1 MDAVRGAGKYG
12 WLGALLVAGA
22 LAGCTVKPPQVP
34 STNWV
39 VSISVADD
47 RTTIEQVVSDRS
59 DFLKIDDES
68 LLTVDFTSDFNRRE
82 EVGNRLRVTPTSNTF
97 GTPIGAIN
105 LPGQDLP
112 NITVG
117 LNAILG
123 QDLETGATVPLIPG
137 GGFEVD
143 EVLPVLVGV
152 RSLTVSEGS
161 IQIDMINN
169 LPLTLSSVRLALSDQ
184 GDSSLDIPAGVIDEL
199 DLGTVASGASASG
212 TFSLAGRQI
221 SSALAISVTGQTEEG
236 QNVVID
242 ADAALSI
249 AASISE
255 LTVERAFAVIPPQE
269 FSASQVLAFPDDRI
283 QVTRAVISKGGLTF
297 NVTNEIEIIME
308 IELRLDDLRKADGS
322 TNTFLITGLEP
333 GQVSTVSFDLDDNEF
348 APEDP
353 LELRI
358 SYTVRTED
366 SGEPVQIFSTG
377 EVLVEA
383 VTEDLVFS
391 RVEGILNR
399 VSLPVPSLTQTVDF
413 PAGLDNVALQSTALS
428 VNLTSGIGFRSSI
441 DLDIQGTNSKGETGS
456 LLISEV
462 FQRGDPDNPVAL
474 TLAPSSEDL
483 TDFLNLLPTEV
494 TVTPTVQMGDGEGTE
509 VIAPD
514 HWVQIDEV
522 NFVTQGIFRL
532 KNDTRIEPD
541 PIFRRQS
548 DAEARDRISA
558 NIDSASV
565 VTEIENHLPIG
576 VRVSLRVAPNAEDV
590 YGSEDLFD
598 NNQANGYLR
607 IPKDGAFKVG
617 AGQVDD
623 ANGRV
628 TQSTTSRQRITLSDD
643 DALVFLREDGIY
655 TGVLIE
661 LDQTPGDV
669 ALLGTDFVNVV
680 AGAEIYMELN
690 EDLVE

>member
-169 LPLTLSSVRLALSDQ
+169 LPLTLSSVRMALSDQ
-184 GDSSLDIPAGVIDEL
+184 GDSSLDIPAGAIDEL

-283 QVTRAVISKGGLTF
+283 QVTRAVISEGGLTF
-297 NVTNEIEIIME
+297 NVTNEIDIIME

-322 TNTFLITGLEP
+322 INTFLITGLEP

-358 SYTVRTED
+358 SYAVRTED

-399 VSLPVPSLTQTVDF
+399 VSLPVPSVTQTVDF

-494 TVTPTVQMGDGEGTE
+494 SVTPTVQMGDGEGTE
-509 VIAPD
+509 VIEPD

-558 NIDSASV
+558 NLDSASV

-590 YGSEDLFD
+590 YGSEDLFE

-607 IPKDGAFKVG
+607 IPKDGAFEVG
-617 AGQVDD
+617 AGQVD

>member
-169 LPLTLSSVRLALSDQ
+169 LPLTLSSVRMALSDQ
-184 GDSSLDIPAGVIDEL
+184 GDSSLDIPAGAIDEL

-283 QVTRAVISKGGLTF
+283 QVTRAVISEGGLTF
-297 NVTNEIEIIME
+297 NVTNEIDIIME

-358 SYTVRTED
+358 SYAVRTED

-377 EVLVEA
+377 EILVEA

-399 VSLPVPSLTQTVDF
+399 VSLPVPSVTQTVDF

-509 VIAPD
+509 VIEPD

-558 NIDSASV
+558 NLDSASV

-590 YGSEDLFD
+590 YGSEDLFE

-607 IPKDGAFKVG
+607 IPKDGAFEVG
-617 AGQVDD
+617 AGQVD

>member
-169 LPLTLSSVRLALSDQ
+169 LPLTLSSVRMALSDQ
-184 GDSSLDIPAGVIDEL
+184 GDSSLDIPAGAIDEL

-283 QVTRAVISKGGLTF
+283 QVTRAVISEGGLTF
-297 NVTNEIEIIME
+297 NVTNEIDIIME
-308 IELRLDDLRKADGS
+308 IELRLDDLRNADGS

-358 SYTVRTED
+358 SYAVRTED

-399 VSLPVPSLTQTVDF
+399 VSLPVPSVTQTVDF

-494 TVTPTVQMGDGEGTE
+494 SVTPTVQMGDGEGTE
-509 VIAPD
+509 VIEPD

-558 NIDSASV
+558 NLDSASV

-590 YGSEDLFD
+590 YGSEDLFE

-607 IPKDGAFKVG
+607 IPKDGAFEVG
-617 AGQVDD
+617 AGQVD

>member
-169 LPLTLSSVRLALSDQ
+169 LPLTLSSVRMALTDQ
-184 GDSSLDIPAGVIDEL
+184 GDSSLDIPAGAIDEL

-283 QVTRAVISKGGLTF
+283 QITRAVISEGGLTF
-297 NVTNEIEIIME
+297 NVTNEIDIIME

-358 SYTVRTED
+358 SYAVRTED

-399 VSLPVPSLTQTVDF
+399 VSLPVPSVTQTVDF

-428 VNLTSGIGFRSSI
+428 VNLTSGIGFRGSI

-509 VIAPD
+509 VIEPD

-558 NIDSASV
+558 NLDSASV

-590 YGSEDLFD
+590 YGSEDLFE

-607 IPKDGAFKVG
+607 IPKDGAFEVG
-617 AGQVDD
+617 AGQVD

>member
-169 LPLTLSSVRLALSDQ
+169 LPLTLSSVRMALSDQ
-184 GDSSLDIPAGVIDEL
+184 GDSSLDIPAGAIDEL

-283 QVTRAVISKGGLTF
+283 QVTRAVISEGGLTF
-297 NVTNEIEIIME
+297 YVTNEIDIIME
-308 IELRLDDLRKADGS
+308 IELRLDDLRNADGS

-358 SYTVRTED
+358 SYAVRTED

-399 VSLPVPSLTQTVDF
+399 VSLPVPSVTQTVDF

-494 TVTPTVQMGDGEGTE
+494 SVTPTVQMGDGEGTE
-509 VIAPD
+509 VIEPD

-558 NIDSASV
+558 NLDSASV

-590 YGSEDLFD
+590 YGSEDLFE

-607 IPKDGAFKVG
+607 IPKDGAFEVG
-617 AGQVDD
+617 AGQVD

>member
-169 LPLTLSSVRLALSDQ
+169 LPLTLSSVRMALTDQ
-184 GDSSLDIPAGVIDEL
+184 GDSSLDIPAGAIDEL

-283 QVTRAVISKGGLTF
+283 QVTRAVISEGGLTF
-297 NVTNEIEIIME
+297 NVTNEIDIIME

-358 SYTVRTED
+358 SYAVRTED

-399 VSLPVPSLTQTVDF
+399 VSLPVPSVTQTVDF

-494 TVTPTVQMGDGEGTE
+494 TVTPTVQVGDGEGTE
-509 VIAPD
+509 VIEPD

-558 NIDSASV
+558 NLDSASV

-590 YGSEDLFD
+590 YGSEDLFE

-607 IPKDGAFKVG
+607 IPKDGAFEVG
-617 AGQVDD
+617 AGQVD

>member
-169 LPLTLSSVRLALSDQ
+169 LPLTLSSVRMALSDQ
-184 GDSSLDIPAGVIDEL
+184 GDSSLDIPAGAIDEL

-283 QVTRAVISKGGLTF
+283 QVTRAVISEGGLTF
-297 NVTNEIEIIME
+297 NVTNEIDIIME
-308 IELRLDDLRKADGS
+308 IELRLDDLRNADGS

-358 SYTVRTED
+358 SYAVRTED

-399 VSLPVPSLTQTVDF
+399 VSLPVPSVTQTVDF

-494 TVTPTVQMGDGEGTE
+494 SVTPTVQMGDGEGTE
-509 VIAPD
+509 VIEPD

-558 NIDSASV
+558 NLDSASV

-590 YGSEDLFD
+590 YGSEDLFE

-607 IPKDGAFKVG
+607 IPKDGAFEVG
-617 AGQVDD
+617 AGQVD

-628 TQSTTSRQRITLSDD
+628 TQSTNSRQRITLSDD

>member
-169 LPLTLSSVRLALSDQ
+169 LPLTLSSVRMALTDQ
-184 GDSSLDIPAGVIDEL
+184 GDSSLDIPAGAIDEL

-249 AASISE
+249 AASISQ

-283 QVTRAVISKGGLTF
+283 QVTRAVISEGGLTF
-297 NVTNEIEIIME
+297 NVTNEIDIIME

-358 SYTVRTED
+358 SYAVRTED

-399 VSLPVPSLTQTVDF
+399 VSLPVPSVTQTVDF

-494 TVTPTVQMGDGEGTE
+494 SVTPTVQMGDGEGTE
-509 VIAPD
+509 VIEPD

-558 NIDSASV
+558 NLDSASV

-590 YGSEDLFD
+590 YGSEDLFE

-607 IPKDGAFKVG
+607 IPKDGAFEVG
-617 AGQVDD
+617 AGQVD

>member
-1 MDAVRGAGKYG
+1 MDAVRRTGKYG
-12 WLGALLVAGA
+12 WLGAFLVIGA

-68 LLTVDFTSDFNRRE
+68 LLTVDFTSDFSNGRE
-82 EVGNRLRVTPTSNTF
+82 KVGNRLKIKPTSNTF
-97 GTPIGAIN
+97 GTPIGSIN
-105 LPGQDLP
+105 VPGQDLP

-117 LNAILG
+117 LEAILG
-123 QDLETGATVPLIPG
+123 QDPEAGSTVPLIPAS
-137 GGFEVD
+137 GFEVD
-143 EVLPVLVGV
+143 EALPALDGV

-161 IQIDMINN
+161 IQIDMSNS

-184 GDSSLDIPAGVIDEL
+184 GDNSLDIPAGAIDEI
-199 DLGTVASGASASG
+199 DLGTIASDASASG
-212 TFSLAGRQI
+212 TFNLAGRRI
-221 SSALAISVTGQTEEG
+221 SSALSISVTGQTEEG
-236 QNVVID
+236 QNVVVD

-249 AASISE
+249 AASMSA
-255 LTVERAFAVIPPQE
+255 LTVEQAFAVIPPQE
-269 FSASQVLAFPDDRI
+269 FSDSQILTFPDDRI
-283 QVTRAVISKGGLTF
+283 QVTRAVIDEGGLTF
-297 NVTNEIEIIME
+297 NVTNEIDIIME
-308 IELRLDDLRKADGS
+308 IELRLDDLRKADGE
-322 TNTFLITGLEP
+322 TQVFKITDLEP

-353 LELRI
+353 LELRL
-358 SYTVRTED
+358 SYAVRTKD
-366 SGEPVQIFSTG
+366 SGEPVRIFSSG
-377 EVLVEA
+377 EVEVEA

-391 RVEGILNR
+391 RIEGILNR
-399 VSLPVPSLTQTVDF
+399 VSLPVESVTRSVDF

-456 LLISEV
+456 ILISEV
-462 FQRGDPDNPVAL
+462 FQRGDPENPVSL

-483 TDFLNLLPTEV
+483 TDFLNLLPTKV
-494 TVTPTVQMGDGEGTE
+494 TVTPTVQLGDGEGTE
-509 VIAPD
+509 VIEPD
-514 HWVQIDEV
+514 HWVQIDDV
-522 NFVTQGIFRL
+522 NFLTKGIFRL

-541 PIFRRQS
+541 PISNRLT
-548 DAEARDRISA
+548 DAEARDRIRA
-558 NIDSASV
+558 NLDSASV
-565 VTEIENHLPIG
+565 VTAIDNHLPIG
-576 VRVSLRVAPNAEDV
+576 VRISLRVAPNAEDV
-590 YGSEDLFD
+590 YGSADLFD

-607 IPKDGAFKVG
+607 IPKDGAFEVG
-617 AGQVDD
+617 AGQVDV
-623 ANGRV
+623 NGRV
-628 TQSTTSRQRITLSDD
+628 IRSTTSEQRITLSDK
-643 DALVFLREDGIY
+643 DALVFLREDGFY

>member
-283 QVTRAVISKGGLTF
+283 QVTRAVISEGGLTF
-297 NVTNEIEIIME
+297 NVTNEIDIIME

-358 SYTVRTED
+358 SYAVRTED

-399 VSLPVPSLTQTVDF
+399 VSLPVPSVTQTVDF

-494 TVTPTVQMGDGEGTE
+494 SVTPTVQMGDGEGTE
-509 VIAPD
+509 VIEPD

-558 NIDSASV
+558 NLDSASV

-576 VRVSLRVAPNAEDV
+576 VRVSLRVAPNVEDV
-590 YGSEDLFD
+590 YGSEDLFE

-607 IPKDGAFKVG
+607 IPKDGAFEVG
-617 AGQVDD
+617 AGQVD

>member
-82 EVGNRLRVTPTSNTF
+82 EVGNRLRVMPTSNTF

-169 LPLTLSSVRLALSDQ
+169 LPLTLSSVRMALTDQ
-184 GDSSLDIPAGVIDEL
+184 GDSSLDIPAGAIDEL

-283 QVTRAVISKGGLTF
+283 QVTRAVISEGGLTF
-297 NVTNEIEIIME
+297 NVTNEIDIIME

-358 SYTVRTED
+358 SYAVRTED

-399 VSLPVPSLTQTVDF
+399 VSLPVPSVTQTVDF

-494 TVTPTVQMGDGEGTE
+494 SVTPTVQMGDGEGTE
-509 VIAPD
+509 VIEPD

-532 KNDTRIEPD
+532 KNDTRIESD

-558 NIDSASV
+558 NLDSASV

-576 VRVSLRVAPNAEDV
+576 VRVSLRVSPNAEDV
-590 YGSEDLFD
+590 YGSEDLFE

-607 IPKDGAFKVG
+607 IPKDGAFEVG
-617 AGQVDD
+617 AGQVD

>member
-143 EVLPVLVGV
+143 KVLPVLVGV

-283 QVTRAVISKGGLTF
+283 QVTRAVISEGGLTF
-297 NVTNEIEIIME
+297 NVTNEIDIIME

-358 SYTVRTED
+358 SYAVRTKD

-509 VIAPD
+509 VIEPD

-558 NIDSASV
+558 NLDSASV

-607 IPKDGAFKVG
+607 IPKDGAFEVG
-617 AGQVDD
+617 AGQVD

-628 TQSTTSRQRITLSDD
+628 TKSTTSRQRITLSDD

>member
-1 MDAVRGAGKYG
+1 MDAVRGTGKYG
-12 WLGALLVAGA
+12 WLGALLVIGA

-68 LLTVDFTSDFNRRE
+68 LLTVDFTSDFSNGRE
-82 EVGNRLRVTPTSNTF
+82 EVGNRLKITPTSSTF
-97 GTPIGAIN
+97 STPIGSIN
-105 LPGQDLP
+105 VPGQDLP

-117 LNAILG
+117 LEAILG
-123 QDLETGATVPLIPG
+123 QDPEAGSTVPLIPAS
-137 GGFEVD
+137 GFEVD
-143 EVLPVLVGV
+143 EALPALDGV

-161 IQIDMINN
+161 IQIDMSNS
-169 LPLTLSSVRLALSDQ
+169 LPLTLSSVRLVLSDQ
-184 GDSSLDIPAGVIDEL
+184 GDSSLDIPAGAIDEI
-199 DLGTVASGASASG
+199 DLGTIASDASASG
-212 TFSLAGRQI
+212 TFSLAGRRI
-221 SSALAISVTGQTEEG
+221 SSALSISVTGQTEEG
-236 QNVVID
+236 QNVVVD

-249 AASISE
+249 AASMSA
-255 LTVERAFAVIPPQE
+255 LTVEQAFAVIPPQE
-269 FSASQVLAFPDDRI
+269 FSDSQILTFPDDRI
-283 QVTRAVISKGGLTF
+283 QITRAIIDEGGLTF
-297 NVTNEIEIIME
+297 NVTNEIDIIME
-308 IELRLDDLRKADGS
+308 IELRLDDLRKADGE
-322 TNTFLITGLEP
+322 TQIFKITGLEP

-353 LELRI
+353 LELRL
-358 SYTVRTED
+358 SYAVRTKD
-366 SGEPVQIFSTG
+366 SGEPVRIFSSG
-377 EVLVEA
+377 EVEVEA

-391 RVEGILNR
+391 RIEGILNR
-399 VSLPVPSLTQTVDF
+399 VSLPVESVTRSVDF

-462 FQRGDPDNPVAL
+462 FQRGDPENPVSL

-483 TDFLNLLPTEV
+483 TDFLNLLPTKV
-494 TVTPTVQMGDGEGTE
+494 TVTPTVQLGDGEGTE
-509 VIAPD
+509 VIEPD
-514 HWVQIDEV
+514 HWVQIDDV
-522 NFVTQGIFRL
+522 NFLTKGIFRL

-541 PIFRRQS
+541 PISNRLT
-548 DAEARDRISA
+548 DAEARDRIRA
-558 NIDSASV
+558 NLDSASV
-565 VTEIENHLPIG
+565 VTAIDNHLPIG
-576 VRVSLRVAPNAEDV
+576 VRISLRVAPNAEDV
-590 YGSEDLFD
+590 YGSSDLFD

-607 IPKDGAFKVG
+607 IPKDGAFEVG
-617 AGQVDD
+617 AGQVDV
-623 ANGRV
+623 NGRV
-628 TQSTTSRQRITLSDD
+628 IRSTTSEQRITLSDK
-643 DALVFLREDGIY
+643 DALVFLREDGFY

-661 LDQTPGDV
+661 LDQTPGNV

>member
-283 QVTRAVISKGGLTF
+283 QVTRAVISEGGLTF
-297 NVTNEIEIIME
+297 NVTNEIDIIME

-358 SYTVRTED
+358 SYAVRTED

-509 VIAPD
+509 VIEPD

-558 NIDSASV
+558 NLDSASV

-590 YGSEDLFD
+590 YGSEDLFE

-607 IPKDGAFKVG
+607 IPKDGAFEVG
-617 AGQVDD
+617 AGQVD

>member
-169 LPLTLSSVRLALSDQ
+169 LPLTLSSVRMALTDQ
-184 GDSSLDIPAGVIDEL
+184 GDSSLDIPAGAIDEL

-283 QVTRAVISKGGLTF
+283 QVTRAVISEGGLTF
-297 NVTNEIEIIME
+297 NVTNEIDIIME

-358 SYTVRTED
+358 SYAVRTED

-399 VSLPVPSLTQTVDF
+399 VSLPVPSVTQTVDF

-462 FQRGDPDNPVAL
+462 FQRGDPDDPVAL

-509 VIAPD
+509 VIEPD

-558 NIDSASV
+558 NLDSASV

-590 YGSEDLFD
+590 YGSEDLFE

-607 IPKDGAFKVG
+607 IPKDGAFEVG
-617 AGQVDD
+617 AGQVD

>member
-169 LPLTLSSVRLALSDQ
+169 LPLTLSSVRMALTDQ
-184 GDSSLDIPAGVIDEL
+184 GDSSLDIPAGAIDEL

-283 QVTRAVISKGGLTF
+283 QVTRAVISEGGLTF
-297 NVTNEIEIIME
+297 NVTNEIDIIME

-322 TNTFLITGLEP
+322 INTFLITGLEP

-358 SYTVRTED
+358 SYAVRTED

-399 VSLPVPSLTQTVDF
+399 VSLPVPSVTQTVDF

-494 TVTPTVQMGDGEGTE
+494 SVTPTVQMGDGEGTE
-509 VIAPD
+509 VIEPD

-558 NIDSASV
+558 NLDSASV

-590 YGSEDLFD
+590 YGSEDLFE

-607 IPKDGAFKVG
+607 IPKDGAFEVG
-617 AGQVDD
+617 AGQVD

>member
-169 LPLTLSSVRLALSDQ
+169 LPLTLSSVRMALTDQ
-184 GDSSLDIPAGVIDEL
+184 GDSSLDIPAGAIDEL

-283 QVTRAVISKGGLTF
+283 QVTRAVISEGGLTF
-297 NVTNEIEIIME
+297 NVTNEIDIIME

-358 SYTVRTED
+358 SYAVRTED

-399 VSLPVPSLTQTVDF
+399 VSLPVPSVTQTVDF

-494 TVTPTVQMGDGEGTE
+494 SVTPTVQMGDGEGTE
-509 VIAPD
+509 VIEPD

-558 NIDSASV
+558 NLDSASV

-590 YGSEDLFD
+590 YGSEDLFE

-607 IPKDGAFKVG
+607 IPKDGAFEVG
-617 AGQVDD
+617 AGQVD

>member
-169 LPLTLSSVRLALSDQ
+169 LPLTLSSVRMALTDQ

-199 DLGTVASGASASG
+199 DLGNVASGASASG

-283 QVTRAVISKGGLTF
+283 QVTRAVISEGGLTF
-297 NVTNEIEIIME
+297 NVTNEIDIIME

-358 SYTVRTED
+358 SYAVRTED

-399 VSLPVPSLTQTVDF
+399 VSLPVPSVTQTVDF

-494 TVTPTVQMGDGEGTE
+494 SVTPTVQMGDGEGTE
-509 VIAPD
+509 VIEPD

-558 NIDSASV
+558 NLDSASV

-590 YGSEDLFD
+590 YGSEDLFE

-607 IPKDGAFKVG
+607 IPKDGAFEVG
-617 AGQVDD
+617 AGQVD

>member
-297 NVTNEIEIIME
+297 NVTNEIDIIME

>member
-169 LPLTLSSVRLALSDQ
+169 LPLTLSSVRMALSDQ
-184 GDSSLDIPAGVIDEL
+184 GDSSLDIPAGAIDEL

-242 ADAALSI
+242 AEAALSI

-283 QVTRAVISKGGLTF
+283 QVTRAVISEGGLTF
-297 NVTNEIEIIME
+297 NVTNEIDIIME
-308 IELRLDDLRKADGS
+308 IELRLDDLRNADGS

-358 SYTVRTED
+358 SYAVRTED

-399 VSLPVPSLTQTVDF
+399 VSLPVPSVTQTVDF

-494 TVTPTVQMGDGEGTE
+494 SVTPTVQMGDGEGTE
-509 VIAPD
+509 VIEPD

-558 NIDSASV
+558 NLDSASV

-590 YGSEDLFD
+590 YGSEDLFE

-607 IPKDGAFKVG
+607 IPKDGAFEVG
-617 AGQVDD
+617 AGQVD

>member
-169 LPLTLSSVRLALSDQ
+169 LPLTLSSVRMALTDQ
-184 GDSSLDIPAGVIDEL
+184 GDSSLDIPAGAIDEL

-283 QVTRAVISKGGLTF
+283 QVTRAVISEGGLTF
-297 NVTNEIEIIME
+297 NVTNEIDIIME

-358 SYTVRTED
+358 SYAVRTED

-399 VSLPVPSLTQTVDF
+399 VSLPVPSVTQTVDF

-532 KNDTRIEPD
+532 KNDTRIESD

-558 NIDSASV
+558 NLDSASV

-590 YGSEDLFD
+590 YGSEDLFE

-607 IPKDGAFKVG
+607 IPKDGAFEVG
-617 AGQVDD
+617 AGQVD

>member
-169 LPLTLSSVRLALSDQ
+169 LPLTLSSVRMALTDQ
-184 GDSSLDIPAGVIDEL
+184 GDSSLDIPAGAIDEL

-242 ADAALSI
+242 AAMLS

-283 QVTRAVISKGGLTF
+283 QVTRAVISEGGLTF
-297 NVTNEIEIIME
+297 NVTNEIDIIME

-358 SYTVRTED
+358 SYAVRTED

-399 VSLPVPSLTQTVDF
+399 VSLPVPSVTQTVDF

-494 TVTPTVQMGDGEGTE
+494 SVTPTVQMGDGEGTE
-509 VIAPD
+509 VIEPD

-558 NIDSASV
+558 NLDSASV

-590 YGSEDLFD
+590 YGSEDLFE

-607 IPKDGAFKVG
+607 IPKDGAFEVG
-617 AGQVDD
+617 AGQVD

>member
-169 LPLTLSSVRLALSDQ
+169 LPLTLSSVRMALTDQ
-184 GDSSLDIPAGVIDEL
+184 GDSSLDIPAGAIDEL

-283 QVTRAVISKGGLTF
+283 QVTRAVISEGGLTF
-297 NVTNEIEIIME
+297 NVTNEIDIIME

-358 SYTVRTED
+358 SYAVRTED

-399 VSLPVPSLTQTVDF
+399 VSLPVPSVTQTVDF

-428 VNLTSGIGFRSSI
+428 VNLTSGIGFRGSI

-494 TVTPTVQMGDGEGTE
+494 SVTPTVQMGDGEGTE
-509 VIAPD
+509 VIEPD

-558 NIDSASV
+558 NLDSASV

-590 YGSEDLFD
+590 YGSEDLFE

-607 IPKDGAFKVG
+607 IPKDGAFEVG
-617 AGQVDD
+617 AGQVD

>member
-169 LPLTLSSVRLALSDQ
+169 LPLTLSTVRLALSDQ
-184 GDSSLDIPAGVIDEL
+184 GDGSLDIPAGAIDEL

-283 QVTRAVISKGGLTF
+283 QVTRAVISEGGLTF
-297 NVTNEIEIIME
+297 NVTNEIDIIME

-358 SYTVRTED
+358 SYAVRTED

-399 VSLPVPSLTQTVDF
+399 VSLPVPSVTQTVDF

-494 TVTPTVQMGDGEGTE
+494 SVTPTVQMGDGEGTE
-509 VIAPD
+509 VIEPD

-558 NIDSASV
+558 NLDSASV

-590 YGSEDLFD
+590 YGSEDLFE

-607 IPKDGAFKVG
+607 IPKDGAFEVG
-617 AGQVDD
+617 AGQVD

-628 TQSTTSRQRITLSDD
+628 TRSTTSRQRITLSDD

>member
-169 LPLTLSSVRLALSDQ
+169 LPLTLSSVRMALTDQ
-184 GDSSLDIPAGVIDEL
+184 GDSSLDIPAGAIDEL

-283 QVTRAVISKGGLTF
+283 QVTRAVISEGGLTF
-297 NVTNEIEIIME
+297 NVTNEIDIIME

-358 SYTVRTED
+358 SYAVRTED

-399 VSLPVPSLTQTVDF
+399 VSLPVPSVTQTVDF

-441 DLDIQGTNSKGETGS
+441 DLDIQGTNSQGETGS

-494 TVTPTVQMGDGEGTE
+494 SVTPTVQMGDGEGTE
-509 VIAPD
+509 VIEPD

-558 NIDSASV
+558 NLDSASV

-590 YGSEDLFD
+590 YGSEDLFE

-607 IPKDGAFKVG
+607 IPKDGAFEVG
-617 AGQVDD
+617 AGQVD

>member
-184 GDSSLDIPAGVIDEL
+184 GDSSLDIPAGAIDEL

-283 QVTRAVISKGGLTF
+283 QVTRAVISEGGLTF
-297 NVTNEIEIIME
+297 NVTNEIDIIME

-358 SYTVRTED
+358 SYAVRTED

-399 VSLPVPSLTQTVDF
+399 VSLPVPSVTQTVDF

-494 TVTPTVQMGDGEGTE
+494 SVTPTVQMGDGEGTE
-509 VIAPD
+509 VIEPD

-558 NIDSASV
+558 NLDSASV

-607 IPKDGAFKVG
+607 IPKDGAFEVG
-617 AGQVDD
+617 AGQVD

-628 TQSTTSRQRITLSDD
+628 TRSTTSRQRITLSDD
-643 DALVFLREDGIY
+643 DALVFL
-655 TGVLIE
+655 
-661 LDQTPGDV
+661 
-669 ALLGTDFVNVV
+669 
-680 AGAEIYMELN
+680 
-690 EDLVE
+690 